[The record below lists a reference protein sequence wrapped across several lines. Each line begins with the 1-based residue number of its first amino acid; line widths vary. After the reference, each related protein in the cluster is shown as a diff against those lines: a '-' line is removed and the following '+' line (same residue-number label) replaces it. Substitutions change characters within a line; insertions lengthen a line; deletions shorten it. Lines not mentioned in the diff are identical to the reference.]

1 VTEPIDFDSFA
12 DDYDHQLG
20 HGLSATGEDKNYF
33 ANGRIELLSKRLA
46 QLGAS
51 VETILDFGC
60 GTGTAAPLFFDHLGC
75 TGYVGVDESARSIE
89 VAKYSTSGLITEFQ
103 TLESFTPS
111 ADVDVAYA
119 NGVFHH
125 IVPADRV
132 ATASLVYSALKP
144 GGHFALWDNNPWNPG
159 TRYVM
164 KKIPFD
170 RDAIRLSAPEAR
182 HVLRDAGFEIIA
194 TDFLFIFPAALS
206 ALRFME
212 RPLSKLPIGGQ
223 YQVLARKPEA

>member
-1 VTEPIDFDSFA
+1 MTDPIDFDSFA

-20 HGLSATGEDKNYF
+20 HGLAATGEDKNYF
-33 ANGRIELLSKRLA
+33 ANGRIELLTARLIA
-46 QLGAS
+46 AGA
-51 VETILDFGC
+51 ETGTILDFGC
-60 GTGTAAPLFFDHLGC
+60 GTGGAAPLFFDHLGC
-75 TGYVGVDESARSIE
+75 SQYVGVDESARSIE
-89 VAKYSTSGLITEFQ
+89 VAKSSNAGLITQFE
-103 TLESFTPS
+103 TLASFDPN

-125 IVPADRV
+125 IAPEERV
-132 ATASLVYSALKP
+132 VTASLVYSALRP

-164 KKIPFD
+164 RKIPFD
-170 RDAIRLSAPEAR
+170 RDAIPISAPEAR
-182 HVLRDAGFEIIA
+182 RVLSDAGFEIVS

-212 RPLSKLPIGGQ
+212 RPLSKFPIGGQ
-223 YQVLARKPEA
+223 YQVLARKPGE